1 MASANFRKAY
11 YSSLGVQVVE
21 VKPSLET
28 ALQGDILDIER
39 LNKLCLW
46 VRIPHSYRPL
56 VWKVLLGTNSVAK
69 EVWPFVDRQREEQF
83 DDLKRCVHVL
93 LQQRLLPPQRR
104 GERNIPLRGS
114 NSGDDLTAETMV
126 YMLLIQLGNG
136 RSQRQLAQTLSSPAL
151 PPHLSHLR
159 ALANTMLE
167 VCDTSESDA
176 YWLFESFVR
185 RYNVSVSDAPH
196 TGLQP
201 PPPPLLLQQ
210 QHKQQN
216 HHPQHPTSG
225 ADRISTEIGAM
236 QNLLRTHNAP
246 LLAHILSFGQGL
258 DAYCYSWFRTY
269 FASVV
274 PPHCLEGIWDIF
286 IGGAPGIL
294 SYLGLSL
301 LLACKRK
308 IEAVR
313 SRNDLV
319 KLFDQVE
326 RVVDMDAVANTAIDL
341 WERPVLEGMT
351 KDLRKALGYNF

>member
-56 VWKVLLGTNSVAK
+56 VWKVLLGTNSLAK
-69 EVWPFVDRQREEQF
+69 EVWPFVDQQREAQF
-83 DDLKRCVHVL
+83 EDLKRCVQVL
-93 LQQRLLPPQRR
+93 LQRRADGGKPNPPC
-104 GERNIPLRGS
+104 S
-114 NSGDDLTAETMV
+114 SSDDLTADMMV
-126 YMLLIQLGNG
+126 YMLLVQLDTG
-136 RSQRQLAQTLSSPAL
+136 RSPRRLASTLSSSSL
-151 PPHLSHLR
+151 PHTFSHLR

-185 RYNVSVSDAPH
+185 RYNVSFSDAPPA
-196 TGLQP
+196 TLPQP
-201 PPPPLLLQQ
+201 QKQQ
-210 QHKQQN
+210 QKLSQQ
-216 HHPQHPTSG
+216 HAVE
-225 ADRISTEIGAM
+225 ADRIATEIGAM

-246 LLAHILSFGQGL
+246 LLAHMLSFGQAL
-258 DAYCYSWFRTY
+258 EVYCYSWFRTY

-313 SRNDLV
+313 SSRDLV

-326 RVVDMDAVANTAIDL
+326 RWVDMDAVANTAIDL

>member
-56 VWKVLLGTNSVAK
+56 VWKVLLGTNSLAK
-69 EVWPFVDRQREEQF
+69 EVWPFVDQQREAQF
-83 DDLKRCVHVL
+83 EDLKRCVQVL
-93 LQQRLLPPQRR
+93 LQRRADGGKPNPPF
-104 GERNIPLRGS
+104 S
-114 NSGDDLTAETMV
+114 SSDDLTADMMV
-126 YMLLIQLGNG
+126 YMLLVQLDTG
-136 RSQRQLAQTLSSPAL
+136 RSPRRLASTLSSSSL
-151 PPHLSHLR
+151 PQSFSHLR

-185 RYNVSVSDAPH
+185 RYNVSFSDAPPA
-196 TGLQP
+196 TLPQP
-201 PPPPLLLQQ
+201 QKQRQKLSQ
-210 QHKQQN
+210 QH
-216 HHPQHPTSG
+216 
-225 ADRISTEIGAM
+225 AVEAERIATEIGAM

-246 LLAHILSFGQGL
+246 LLAHMLSFGQGL
-258 DAYCYSWFRTY
+258 EVYCYSWFRTY
-269 FASVV
+269 FASAV

-313 SRNDLV
+313 SSRDLV

-326 RVVDMDAVANTAIDL
+326 RWVDMDAVANTAIDL